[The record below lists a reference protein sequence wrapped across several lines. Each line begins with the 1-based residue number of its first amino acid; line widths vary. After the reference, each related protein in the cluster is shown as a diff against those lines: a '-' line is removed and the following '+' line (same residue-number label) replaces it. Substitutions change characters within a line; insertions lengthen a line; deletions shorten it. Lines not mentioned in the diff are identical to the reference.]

1 MDFRDDLPT
10 ARYILDI
17 NTLMN
22 VLTKY
27 FQKQLGLSRDA
38 IINEQT
44 QEKQRGWKQHRR
56 NQDYLMEGDM
66 GEERWVDYKTN
77 DSI

>member
-10 ARYILDI
+10 ARSFLDI

-38 IINEQT
+38 IINEQM
-44 QEKQRGWKQHRR
+44 QEKQRGWKQYRR
-56 NQDYLMEGDM
+56 NQDYLMGRRR
-66 GEERWVDYKTN
+66 GGRKVGGL
-77 DSI
+77 